1 MKKRGLQLNEMEV
14 GHLLDLMDIYLSE
27 WKHRDEMLWKQ
38 VFKYFYAT
46 LVVLFLPNIA
56 SFLGINLPEFPAVL
70 FPLAALVLS
79 LVFLYISIG
88 YSKRLEASGNT
99 YQKLINLLP
108 EELRRVSVS
117 DPNIKFGRFFS
128 KRISV
133 VICVLMFLGLLCLS
147 IVMILYDLSLSVN

>member
-1 MKKRGLQLNEMEV
+1 MKKRGLQLNEIEV

-27 WKHRDEMLWKQ
+27 WKHRDEMLWIQ

-56 SFLGINLPEFPAVL
+56 SFLGINLPEFPVIL

-88 YSKRLEASGNT
+88 YSKGLEACGNT
-99 YQKLINLLP
+99 HQKLINLLP

-117 DPNIKFGRFFS
+117 DPNIKFGRFF
-128 KRISV
+128 
-133 VICVLMFLGLLCLS
+133 LS
-147 IVMILYDLSLSVN
+147 G

>member
-117 DPNIKFGRFFS
+117 DPNIKFGRFFLS
-128 KRISV
+128 GSV
-133 VICVLMFLGLLCLS
+133 LS
-147 IVMILYDLSLSVN
+147 SVC

>member
-27 WKHRDEMLWKQ
+27 WKQRDEMLWKQ

>member
-38 VFKYFYAT
+38 VFKYFYAS

-117 DPNIKFGRFFS
+117 DPNIKFGRFF
-128 KRISV
+128 
-133 VICVLMFLGLLCLS
+133 LS
-147 IVMILYDLSLSVN
+147 G

>member
-1 MKKRGLQLNEMEV
+1 
-14 GHLLDLMDIYLSE
+14 
-27 WKHRDEMLWKQ
+27 WKQ

-117 DPNIKFGRFFS
+117 DPN
-128 KRISV
+128 
-133 VICVLMFLGLLCLS
+133 
-147 IVMILYDLSLSVN
+147 

>member
-133 VICVLMFLGLLCLS
+133 VICVLLFLGLLCLS

>member
-79 LVFLYISIG
+79 
-88 YSKRLEASGNT
+88 
-99 YQKLINLLP
+99 
-108 EELRRVSVS
+108 
-117 DPNIKFGRFFS
+117 
-128 KRISV
+128 
-133 VICVLMFLGLLCLS
+133 VIPKG
-147 IVMILYDLSLSVN
+147 

>member
-1 MKKRGLQLNEMEV
+1 VKKRGLQLNEMEV

>member
-1 MKKRGLQLNEMEV
+1 MKKKGLQLNEIEV

-27 WKHRDEMLWKQ
+27 WKYRDEMLWKQ

-56 SFLGINLPEFPAVL
+56 SFLGINLPEFPVIL

>member
-108 EELRRVSVS
+108 EELRRISVS
-117 DPNIKFGRFFS
+117 DPNIKFGRFFLS
-128 KRISV
+128 GSV
-133 VICVLMFLGLLCLS
+133 S
-147 IVMILYDLSLSVN
+147 SSVC

>member
-88 YSKRLEASGNT
+88 YSKRLEVSGNT